1 MSSSVTFLKINE
13 VNFNDLKFP
22 KLSSGRKFLSVFYN
36 KKKLGVKLPKLRIPF
51 DTKIS
56 PFNTVELNVS
66 LGANQELISK
76 FEELD
81 RVIPAFAEEHNW
93 NVENLEYAPTLK
105 KSNSSYP
112 PTIKLKVPVK
122 DSEIVCTF
130 FDDSKE
136 EIKVKT
142 QEEVCNLLPKGTNL
156 LTAIECTG
164 VWFNDSKYGVSW
176 KLSQARVEKHKTVEE
191 LMEDCAFEDD
201 SDLESIESNLLIDE

>member
-22 KLSSGRKFLSVFYN
+22 KLSNGRKFLSVFYN

-66 LGANQELISK
+66 LGANQELIAK

-176 KLSQARVEKHKTVEE
+176 KLSQARVEKQKPIEE

-201 SDLESIESNLLIDE
+201 SDLESIESNLLVDE